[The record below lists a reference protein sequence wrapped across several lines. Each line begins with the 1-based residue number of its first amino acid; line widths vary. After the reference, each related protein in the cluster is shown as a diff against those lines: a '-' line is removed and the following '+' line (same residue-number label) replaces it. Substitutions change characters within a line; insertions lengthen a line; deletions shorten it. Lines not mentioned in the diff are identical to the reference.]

1 MIAEPVDPRDVRQ
14 EDDTPTYRVYF
25 WLQPDPA
32 WGAHSWEWRLRDAR
46 DVFEVI
52 EWAEAE
58 RGERTYQ
65 LFVEEPIP
73 EGLGTKGVRL
83 VRLAG
88 DDPTRVNA
96 AASTITFVRE

>member
-14 EDDTPTYRVYF
+14 DVDHPVYRVYF
-25 WLQPDPA
+25 WHQPDPA
-32 WGAHSWEWRLRDAR
+32 WGAHSWEWRIRDAR

-52 EWAEAE
+52 GWAEAE

-65 LFVEEPIP
+65 LFVEELME
-73 EGLGTKGVRL
+73 EGNAAEGVRL

-88 DDPTRVNA
+88 DDPTRAGEGVN
-96 AASTITFVRE
+96 ITFTRE

>member
-14 EDDTPTYRVYF
+14 DIDHPVYRVYF
-25 WLQPDPA
+25 WHQPDPA
-32 WGAHSWEWRLRDAR
+32 WGAHSWEWRIREAR

-52 EWAEAE
+52 EWAESE

-65 LFVEEPIP
+65 LFVEELIGDAHA
-73 EGLGTKGVRL
+73 EGVRL

-88 DDPTRVNA
+88 DDPTRV
-96 AASTITFVRE
+96 REGVTVSFTKE